1 MNRAA
6 VFLVVATTIVG
17 TSFVARAK
25 EGDAVERARTF
36 FNAGAQAYGKGEYRD
51 AARSFEQAQELA
63 PRPQLL
69 FSLAQAERKEFFAS
83 NDVGFLKKAILHYK
97 TYLEQVASGGRRTE
111 ATETK
116 ADLEARLARIDPQQA
131 AAAGVPA
138 APKRAR
144 LTIVSSTPTAH
155 VSVDNGAP
163 EELPYFGDL
172 EPGKHKVRVFADGY
186 FDEEREVSGDK
197 PIDLPLDLPLRDRPA
212 LVTVAVNRASEI
224 YVDGRIVATGPTDR
238 AIEIPPGLHIVSV
251 SANGKRLWSQELALE
266 RGKKVR
272 VEPRFET
279 SGQRVVAWSLLGVGV
294 ASFVTGGVF
303 AGLALAQEGRA
314 STVEDARA
322 TGNIDAGQLQKHN
335 DAIARRDD
343 FRTVSIV
350 GLSAGVLLAAGGVAL
365 FVFDRPTVNVVP
377 PRATEPTPPREPKGT
392 SFEVGAAP
400 ILGPGLA
407 GGALIG
413 TF

>member
-1 MNRAA
+1 MSRRAA
-6 VFLVVATTIVG
+6 ALLLVVTTIV
-17 TSFVARAK
+17 VAPRVATAK
-25 EGDAVERARTF
+25 DPDAVDRARTF

-51 AARSFEQAQELA
+51 AARAFEQAQELA

-83 NDVGFLKKAILHYK
+83 NDVGFLKKAIVHYK
-97 TYLEQVASGGRRTE
+97 AYLEQVPSGGRRSE
-111 ATETK
+111 ATEAK

-131 AAAGVPA
+131 AAVGPSL
-138 APKRAR
+138 PKKAR
-144 LTIVSSTPTAH
+144 LTIVSSTPTAR
-155 VSVDNGAP
+155 VSVDGSAP

-172 EPGKHKVRVFADGY
+172 EPGRHKVRVFAEGY

-197 PIDLPLDLPLRDRPA
+197 PIDVPLDLPLRDRPA
-212 LVTVAVNRASEI
+212 LVTVAVDRPSEI
-224 YVDGRIVATGPTDR
+224 FVDGRIAATGPTDR
-238 AIEIPPGLHIVSV
+238 PIEIPPGLHVVSV

-272 VEPRFET
+272 VDPRLEA
-279 SGQRVVAWSLLGVGV
+279 SGQRVVAWTLLGVGGASLV
-294 ASFVTGGVF
+294 AGGIF
-303 AGLALAQEGRA
+303 AGLALGEEGKA
-314 STVEDARA
+314 TSIDDARA
-322 TGNIDAGQLQKHN
+322 NGNIDGGDLRRHN

-350 GLSAGVLLAAGGVAL
+350 TLTAGVALAAGGAAL
-365 FVFDRPTVNVVP
+365 FLFDRPTVNVVP
-377 PRATEPTPPREPKGT
+377 PRATEPTPPPKA

-400 ILGPGLA
+400 VLAPGVA

-413 TF
+413 RF